1 MENHAEIKDRCD
13 GLESKL
19 DELAAD
25 IRGLKFDYKMVEKYT
40 HIDEEI
46 HQIYEW
52 YEKMKSTILRYHQE
66 KSVIEKRLSQ
76 LDYDTKMLNNEVQ
89 NLKLQAFSHDQHE
102 DLYSRPHYN
111 QHL

>member
-1 MENHAEIKDRCD
+1 MTDTIRKMSETHAEIKDKCED
-13 GLESKL
+13 LECKL

-25 IRGLKFDYKMVEKYT
+25 IRELKFDYKIVEKYT

-52 YEKMKSTILRYHQE
+52 YEEMKSIISRYNQE
-66 KSVIEKRLSQ
+66 KTVIENRLAQ

-89 NLKLQAFSHDQHE
+89 NIKSQTFSQ
-102 DLYSRPHYN
+102 LF
-111 QHL
+111 